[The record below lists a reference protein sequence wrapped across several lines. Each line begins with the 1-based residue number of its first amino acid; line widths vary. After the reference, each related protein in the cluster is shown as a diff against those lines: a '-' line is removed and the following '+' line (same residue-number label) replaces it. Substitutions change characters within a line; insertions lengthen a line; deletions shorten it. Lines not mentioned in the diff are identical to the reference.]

1 MIFAGSDFYVLFSL
15 LWTFL
20 KVGALIFGGGYV
32 MIPYVEDIVVNQHH
46 WLTRQEFIDAIAAG
60 QATPGPIVVSAAF
73 IGYRVWG
80 IIGGLLSL
88 LAILIPSF
96 ILLMFLVRRLSWFS
110 EGRLAAFMR
119 GMFPAAVGIIMA
131 VAFKLGKTTLTGLP
145 QITIAVIALLLLVRL
160 KIGAPWVIVGSG
172 LVGVLLLQ

>member
-1 MIFAGSDFYVLFSL
+1 MIFTGADLSILLAL

-32 MIPYVEDIVVNQHH
+32 MIPYVEDIVVNQYH

-60 QATPGPIVVSAAF
+60 QATPGPIVVSAVF

-80 IIGGLLSL
+80 VVGGVLSL
-88 LAILIPSF
+88 LAVLIPSF
-96 ILLMFLVRRLSWFS
+96 ILLMLLVQRLSWFS
-110 EGRLAAFMR
+110 EGRLAAFMQ

-131 VAFKLGKTTLTGLP
+131 VAFTLGKTTLTGMP
-145 QITIAVIALLLLVRL
+145 RIIIALVAFILLTRFKVDP
-160 KIGAPWVIVGSG
+160 PWVIVGSG
-172 LVGVLLLQ
+172 LAGVLLWQ

>member
-1 MIFAGSDFYVLFSL
+1 MILAGSDLYVLFTL

-32 MIPYVEDIVVNQHH
+32 MIPYVEEIVVNQHH

-80 IIGGLLSL
+80 IVGGILSL

-96 ILLMFLVRRLSWFS
+96 VLLMILVRRLSLFS
-110 EGRLAAFMR
+110 DGRLAAFMR

-131 VAFKLGKTTLTGLP
+131 VAFNLGKTTLIGLP
-145 QITIAVIALLLLVRL
+145 QIAIAFIAFILLARL
-160 KIGAPWVIVGSG
+160 KVDAPWVIVGSG
-172 LVGVLLLQ
+172 LAGVLLGQ